1 MDRGKSHSQR
11 QQNNTKPKHIASLAP
26 IEFVFILVVLLLPLV
41 ALADIVRRRFQDS
54 INKVVWVLIVILVP
68 ALGTLLYFVL
78 GTRQK
83 VKA

>member
-1 MDRGKSHSQR
+1 M
-11 QQNNTKPKHIASLAP
+11 
-26 IEFVFILVVLLLPLV
+26 
-41 ALADIVRRRFQDS
+41 ADIVRRRFQDS